1 AYYPGRVFRGRVDY
15 IYPQLDATTRTLKVR
30 IEIPNPNLSLKPDMY
45 ANAELKIDYG
55 RRLVAPQEA
64 VLDSGSEQLVFVA
77 HEGGYFEPRKI
88 RLGPKVD
95 NNFIVLGGLKA
106 GEKIVTSANFLIDS
120 ESRLKSAAGGMGMP
134 GMSHGGGGAAAQHGA
149 MPNEVTPTSQAG
161 LSQHQPGNQSS
172 P

>member
-1 AYYPGRVFRGRVDY
+1 
-15 IYPQLDATTRTLKVR
+15 
-30 IEIPNPNLSLKPDMY
+30 M
-45 ANAELKIDYG
+45 KIDYG
-55 RRLVAPQEA
+55 KRLVAPQEA

-77 HEGGYFEPRKI
+77 HEGGYFESRKI

-134 GMSHGGGGAAAQHGA
+134 GMDHGSGAPANGA
-149 MPNEVTPTSQAG
+149 NGANGKTTPQAG
-161 LSQHQPGNQSS
+161 HTKHQPVNQPSQQAKPEDHSQHQMNES
-172 P
+172 PQAKPKAEDHSHHQPPKKQE